1 MCEWRNYKK
10 DGNDKKGR
18 KIIAIYAH
26 DTDHIIYQ
34 TDDGLHLEGN
44 VESLDKDPE
53 VNHYVSQ
60 IKALAPVNEAE
71 KSLHFSQLATALSS
85 CVGGDITGCKM
96 QLKRIFESLQNKRNA
111 VARLIYLWA
120 AVGFAA
126 SVWIIVLFI
135 SNTNGSN
142 WWGLTWA
149 LAISFGAT
157 GGVLSVAW
165 RQQQIP
171 VDPDRSPKMHISNG
185 MARIILAALSGL
197 ACFLAIK
204 SGVILNL
211 LQDQPKNYD
220 VLFFCFLSGFSEKF
234 MPNVLSNADQ
244 QK

>member
-1 MCEWRNYKK
+1 MCDWRDYKK

-18 KIIAIYAH
+18 KITAIYAH
-26 DTDHIIYQ
+26 DTNHIIYQ
-34 TDDGLHLEGN
+34 SDDGLQIEGN

-60 IKALAPVNEAE
+60 IKALAPVSALE
-71 KSLHFSQLATALSS
+71 KSLHYSQLATALSS
-85 CVGGDITGCKM
+85 CVGGDMTGCKT

-126 SVWIIVLFI
+126 AIWIIILLI

-149 LAISFGAT
+149 LSISFGAT
-157 GGVLSVAW
+157 GGVLSVAS

-171 VDPDRSPKMHISNG
+171 VDPNRNPQMHISNG

-211 LQDQPKNYD
+211 LQEQSNDYD

-234 MPNVLSNADQ
+234 MPNVLSNSDQ
-244 QK
+244 QT